1 MFITLYRKQWEKTSQ
16 RKVRRRSGYLRRLY
30 KKLKKEVKSKGES
43 EMCIQLNAEF
53 QRLARKHKKA
63 FFDKQ
68 CIKVEES
75 NRRGKTKDIL
85 KKIGGRRE

>member
-1 MFITLYRKQWEKTSQ
+1 
-16 RKVRRRSGYLRRLY
+16 
-30 KKLKKEVKSKGES
+30 
-43 EMCIQLNAEF
+43 MCIQLNAEF
-53 QRLARKHKKA
+53 KRLARKQKKA